1 MFGVCLVFFG
11 KGGGGRL
18 GWILGFST
26 TIYFI
31 QRKAEQR
38 EMEIL
43 FTMTQR
49 WFTVI
54 VSVLTHAEDNTLS

>member
-1 MFGVCLVFFG
+1 M
-11 KGGGGRL
+11 
-18 GWILGFST
+18 GWILGFSYIK

-31 QRKAEQR
+31 QRKAAQR